1 MKNLIIIALLAIS
14 AAFTGCDKYAN
25 IDQWRDEGR
34 IVRII
39 IGKYWDIYCDQSTN
53 IAYLMYHRGNRAGIT
68 PYLNSDG
75 HPFRC
80 NEVHR

>member
-1 MKNLIIIALLAIS
+1 MKNLISIALLAIS
-14 AAFTGCDKYAN
+14 AAFTGCGNSN

-34 IVRII
+34 IARII
-39 IGKYWDIYCDQSTN
+39 EIGKHWDIFCDRSTN
-53 IAYLMYHRGNRAGIT
+53 IAYLMYHGGYRAGIT

-75 HPFRC
+75 QPFRC

>member
-14 AAFTGCDKYAN
+14 AAFTGCNKSN
-25 IDQWRDEGR
+25 IDQWRDDGR
-34 IVRII
+34 IVPII
-39 IGKYWDIYCDQSTN
+39 IGKHWNIYCDKSTN
-53 IAYLMYHRGNRAGIT
+53 IAYLMYHGGHQAGIT

-75 HPFRC
+75 QPFRC